1 MNFME
6 MFLAL
11 MAIILFTTISLV
23 YNRSMWN
30 QAENLDNVAQIIQA
44 TQLAHSRLDE
54 IDALLFAKKLR
65 FAMDANSGHPNYILT
80 LPYTIRRTFIGTDP
94 NVSTVVK
101 PAVTLDY
108 AGFTFVP
115 TYSFTYCN
123 EFGEIDSLH
132 IDQTPANNQNALY
145 IKMVVSI
152 ASTPGMS
159 HPVVVSRIYTYNSFF
174 LR

>member
-6 MFLAL
+6 MLLAL
-11 MAIILFTTISLV
+11 LAIVLFTTLALV
-23 YNRSMWN
+23 YNRNMWN

-44 TQLAHSRLDE
+44 TQLAHSKLDQ
-54 IDALLFAKKLR
+54 IDALLFAKKIR
-65 FAMDANSGHPNYILT
+65 FAQNQTNNQGDIIP
-80 LPYTIRRTFIGTDP
+80 PYTIRRQFIGLDTA
-94 NVSTVVK
+94 
-101 PAVTLDY
+101 PAVSVKAAETLAY
-108 AGFTFVP
+108 SGYTFVP

-145 IKMVVSI
+145 IKMMVTI

-159 HPVVVSRIYTYNSFF
+159 HPVAVSRIYTRNTFF
-174 LR
+174 LP